1 MLKVTSEP
9 GYGRW
14 SRDELG
20 GNLFTGPAVSGMK
33 RARARSR
40 LLHGTGEP
48 VVPGVGPVGR
58 AVGRTPSGRN
68 REGQSTD
75 PEHRGGPS
83 RSSDEAAVMVVERR
97 GRIIRVLFAGQPR
110 GGRNR

>member
-1 MLKVTSEP
+1 
-9 GYGRW
+9 

-20 GNLFTGPAVSGMK
+20 GNLSTGPAVSGMK

-48 VVPGVGPVGR
+48 VVPGVGLQTGLT
-58 AVGRTPSGRN
+58 VGRTPSGRN

-83 RSSDEAAVMVVERR
+83 RSSAEAAVTVVERR
-97 GRIIRVLFAGQPR
+97 GRIIRVLLAGQPR
-110 GGRNR
+110 GGRSR